1 MAKNLTKEE
10 KILLPLING
19 FKEDENLKRI
29 YLNEFFKY
37 IGENFIKDNKL
48 KNKSL
53 SEFFERLIKVKEEIK
68 KIKKEIKEF
77 PPKFNIF
84 DSINLLNHENY
95 NSNLF
100 ANFLEIKFKYNG
112 NKISFA
118 KLFLEYLDKEFC
130 LKFND
135 LENIKI
141 EDIEIT
147 RELSTEDRKRIDIFI
162 GYKKEFAVII
172 ENKIW
177 AEDGYKQLEN
187 YYTYVKNKGY
197 DKIYI
202 IYLTPYER
210 EPNEESLPEKY
221 YKKESGELYGKFK
234 NIKHEEIG
242 KWINDSI
249 LENEEFSFLHNEDKE
264 NKKNDYKLL
273 KSALIQIINNE
284 LSISQGDTMTREKIK
299 KILEE
304 NIFKDIKTV
313 EDVDEYINM
322 FKNDVIQLLNDKK
335 NEIEREIKKAI
346 IEKDIPPYLKF
357 TKEAAK
363 YLESKGYKEGKD
375 YTLLKDEDIIN
386 DMLLYEGYSHNIEFN
401 ISNNNPEL
409 ILEIHYEDDGIGYY
423 FGIWTEDENIINQ
436 IKKKQLKAAIEN
448 IFNSSNFEY
457 EYKENEWIFRYY
469 INIEKDSPKKVA
481 QAMIDLHELLK
492 KEIK

>member
-1 MAKNLTKEE
+1 MAKNIDIKE
-10 KILLPLING
+10 KLLLSLING
-19 FKEDENLKRI
+19 FKEDENLKQR

-37 IGENFIKDNKL
+37 LGEDFIKDNKL
-48 KNKSL
+48 KNKLL
-53 SEFFERLIKVKEEIK
+53 SEFFEQLIKVKKEIK

-100 ANFLEIKFKYNG
+100 ANFLEIKFKYNE

-118 KLFLEYLDKEFC
+118 KLFLEYLNKEFSWE
-130 LKFND
+130 FNN

-141 EDIEIT
+141 EDIEIV
-147 RELSTEDRKRIDIFI
+147 RELSTEERKRIDIFI

-177 AEDGYKQLEN
+177 AEDGYKQIEN
-187 YYTYVKNKGY
+187 YFFDVKNKGY

-210 EPNEESLPEKY
+210 EPNEESLP
-221 YKKESGELYGKFK
+221 KKLYEVEGSELYGKFK

-242 KWINDSI
+242 NWINDSI

-264 NKKNDYKLL
+264 NNKNDYKLL

-284 LSISQGDTMTREKIK
+284 LSISQGDNMTREKIK

-304 NIFKDIKTV
+304 NIFNDIKTV

-322 FKNDVIQLLNDKK
+322 FKVDVTKLLEEKRG
-335 NEIEREIKKAI
+335 EIERENRKAI

-357 TKEAAK
+357 TKEVAK
-363 YLESKGYKEGKD
+363 YLESKDYKEGKD
-375 YTLLKDEDIIN
+375 YTLLKDKDTIYNILN
-386 DMLLYEGYSHNIEFN
+386 DGYAHNIKFN
-401 ISNNNPEL
+401 LNNIL
-409 ILEIHYEDDGIGYY
+409 ILIESSYGDDGIQYY
-423 FGIWTEDENIINQ
+423 FGIYADDENIINQ
-436 IKKKQLKAAIEN
+436 INKKQLKAAIED
-448 IFNSSNFEY
+448 IFNNFEY
-457 EYKENEWIFRYY
+457 EYYEKEWIFISY
-469 INIEKDSPKKVA
+469 IKDIEKDKPKEIA
-481 QAMIDLHELLK
+481 QAMIDLYELLK
-492 KEIK
+492 KEIR